1 MNFLLTE
8 NKKNWNYSEKKRVSG
23 LALHKY
29 GPYIVYQEQADI
41 VEW

>member
-1 MNFLLTE
+1 MKKMN
-8 NKKNWNYSEKKRVSG
+8 KKKRVSG
-23 LALHKY
+23 LALSKY

>member
-1 MNFLLTE
+1 MNFLLNE
-8 NKKNWNYSEKKRVSG
+8 NKKNWNYSEKKVSG
-23 LALHKY
+23 LALHKQ